1 MKDKTLFDLSGK
13 TALVTG
19 AGSGMGRAICE
30 GLAEYG
36 ANVVCTDLKLAS
48 ARETAKLASRFANET
63 IAIKADAFEESDIKN
78 VVHQTLNKF
87 KKIDIVFA
95 HAAIVDT
102 TPAKIH
108 EVAVDD
114 WDRIASRYVRGIF
127 LLMKAV
133 FPVMMKQKG
142 GCFITTSAGTAL
154 WPLPQI
160 GDLHLATAYITGKT
174 AVIMLTKLAARQY
187 GEYGIR
193 ANVICPGYHRSLH
206 HTVDEKGMA
215 DMENL
220 VMSATPLKRV
230 GLPEDIKGLA
240 VYLSSNA
247 SSFINGQVFVEDG
260 GFTA

>member
-1 MKDKTLFDLSGK
+1 MKERTLFDLTGK

-19 AGSGMGRAICE
+19 SGSGMGRAICE

-36 ANVVCTDLKLAS
+36 ANVVCTDLLLAP
-48 ARETAKLASRFANET
+48 AKETAKLAGRFGTET
-63 IAIKADAFEESDIKN
+63 LALKADAFDESDINGMVRK
-78 VVHQTLNKF
+78 TLAQF

-95 HAAIVDT
+95 HAGIVDT

-108 EVAVDD
+108 EVKTAD
-114 WDRIASRYVRGIF
+114 WDRIASAYIRGIY

-142 GCFITTSAGTAL
+142 GSFITTSAGTAL
-154 WPLPQI
+154 WPLPQT
-160 GDLHLATAYITGKT
+160 GELHLATPYITGKT

-206 HTVDEKGMA
+206 HMVDEKGMEN
-215 DMENL
+215 MESTVL
-220 VMSATPLKRV
+220 SATPLKRV

-240 VYLSSNA
+240 VYLSSRA
-247 SSFINGQVFVEDG
+247 SSFITGQVFVEDG

>member
-1 MKDKTLFDLSGK
+1 MKERALFDLNGE

-36 ANVVCTDLKLAS
+36 ANVVCSDINLEATQ
-48 ARETAKLASRFANET
+48 ETAKLAGRYGTKVLALKS
-63 IAIKADAFEESDIKN
+63 DAFEESEIN
-78 VVHQTLNKF
+78 SMISQTLKEF
-87 KKIDIVFA
+87 KTIDIVFA
-95 HAAIVDT
+95 HAGIVDT

-108 EVAVDD
+108 QTKTAD
-114 WDRIASRYVRGIF
+114 WDRIASAYVRGIF

-142 GCFITTSAGTAL
+142 GSFITTSAGTAL
-154 WPLPQI
+154 WPLPQT
-160 GDLHLATAYITGKT
+160 GELHLATPYITGKT
-174 AVIMLTKLAARQY
+174 AVIMLTKIAARQY

-193 ANVICPGYHRSLH
+193 TNVICPGYHRSLH
-206 HTVDEKGMA
+206 HTVDEKGMEN
-215 DMENL
+215 MESTVL
-220 VMSATPLKRV
+220 ASTPLKRV

-240 VYLSSNA
+240 VYLASNA
-247 SSFINGQVFVEDG
+247 SSFITGQVFVEDG